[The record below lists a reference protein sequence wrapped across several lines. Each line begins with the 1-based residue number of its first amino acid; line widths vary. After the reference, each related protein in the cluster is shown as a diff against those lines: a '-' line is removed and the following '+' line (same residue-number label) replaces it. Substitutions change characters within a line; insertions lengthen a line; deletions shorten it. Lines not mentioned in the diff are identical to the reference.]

1 MLVFGV
7 FPIFNNNASDGST
20 AEHLQFPVAKRSSNN
35 QWLPRSEINC
45 TTLPVPAGGQF
56 QHAATDKKRDK
67 KRTPTFPSR
76 EIYGCPILANEWQF
90 IATVYSFATF

>member
-1 MLVFGV
+1 MMVRPLGTC
-7 FPIFNNNASDGST
+7 N
-20 AEHLQFPVAKRSSNN
+20 FPVAKSSSNN